1 MGKDCMYSVIEE
13 LELYLLRRIKQLLLF
28 KYKQNKKK
36 KINDALERI
45 L

>member
-1 MGKDCMYSVIEE
+1 MGKDCMYSVVEE

-28 KYKQNKKK
+28 KHKQNLK